1 MNIWRMNIKT
11 DAEEGIDPSKFCIRR
26 NILGVGWQVNE
37 DVLIDWDAYYAEGKK
52 KYYEKGDRG
61 WWPAVNA
68 IRNRMAFDDLCWT
81 RDGDGNYYI
90 GKIVGEWKYCSDV
103 DFRRADVVN
112 VRPCKWFPTGG
123 VDSVPGKVLNSFRA
137 PRTVQAVYDETVSF
151 YSKLIYNKLS
161 EKDAYDLSSQDDLD
175 LFALIGPEDCEDIVA
190 IFLQEKFGYRLIP
203 SSCKL
208 DTKMTEFVLR
218 KPDGKAHVQV
228 KQGAVDIHLDEFAH
242 DPCDPCEWFLFTTN
256 GRYVGRGHDH
266 LHCLDPSNTRDFAL
280 ANRELMPSRVQ
291 TFIDFI
297 S

>member
-151 YSKLIYNKLS
+151 YSKFIYNKLS
-161 EKDAYDLSSQDDLD
+161 EKDAL
-175 LFALIGPEDCEDIVA
+175 
-190 IFLQEKFGYRLIP
+190 R
-203 SSCKL
+203 
-208 DTKMTEFVLR
+208 FVQPR
-218 KPDGKAHVQV
+218 
-228 KQGAVDIHLDEFAH
+228 
-242 DPCDPCEWFLFTTN
+242 
-256 GRYVGRGHDH
+256 
-266 LHCLDPSNTRDFAL
+266 
-280 ANRELMPSRVQ
+280 
-291 TFIDFI
+291 
-297 S
+297 